1 MSNTSHG
8 DPLRQVERHVLD
20 QYHRRFSLLQRPK
33 TDALIQLLRTV
44 ADVVR
49 MLRKRLLP
57 AGSDDSRLL
66 VANEGLRGLCHCVRW
81 VCHHSPESILTPGP
95 VFRGLQDEALEL
107 IRWGVRYDYLCGQHS
122 AYSQGLIDVEI
133 NEATKTIR
141 FLPKQD
147 GESEFFVT
155 QVESQKAADKDR
167 SRFCPDEQLKDVAT
181 EWLKSVRHAA
191 GGFTF
196 DDRQLRAP
204 SIRDLAIRWME
215 REVVPELCD
224 DAQLGYFS
232 VSQARRVLAVLYV
245 WARFYTWFEDCSDD
259 CSRPLSVPSFVIG
272 RAKQEFVEW
281 LSDVS
286 EVSPSVVGHIV
297 TLLSFDQRN
306 FHATIAKQPLL
317 EYQRQIILSPRVLT
331 LLNMARGFVGALNLV
346 KTTQEA
352 YSCAINRVEDET
364 VTEVA
369 KGLERFCG
377 KRMTVLKKPSLPLGS
392 TRSIRPDIV
401 VFARR
406 PHEGTP
412 EIIAMDVKCV
422 LAPFS
427 ALDVAHDLQEFY
439 GRPDSQDRGWRQ
451 QLEDYVEVLRDN
463 PTILERYGYRIDN
476 YVKTAV
482 YGMIIFRDPFPV
494 PLGFPAD
501 VCGVDWPS
509 LKRRFIK
516 QPPHSIREMYQWAR
530 QRPDV
535 QIPENLRWKYKEEVV
550 GDWTY
555 SWPVLRVPQSEG

>member
-1 MSNTSHG
+1 MSNETQG
-8 DPLRQVERHVLD
+8 DLLRQLERVLD

-33 TDALIQLLRTV
+33 PDALRQLLRTV

-49 MLRKRLLP
+49 MHRERLLP
-57 AGSDDSRLL
+57 ARSDDSRLL
-66 VANEGLRGLCHCVRW
+66 VVNEGVRGLCHCLRW
-81 VCHHSPESILTPGP
+81 VYRHCPERIITPRP
-95 VFRGLQDEALEL
+95 AFRRLQDEALEL
-107 IRWGVRYDYLCGQHS
+107 IRWGVTYDHLCSQHS

-133 NEATKTIR
+133 NKAARTIR

-147 GESEFFVT
+147 IEPAFFVT
-155 QVESQKAADKDR
+155 QIESRKAADKDR
-167 SRFCPDEQLKDVAT
+167 SGFCPDEQLKDMAT
-181 EWLKSVRHAA
+181 PWLKSVTPTTD
-191 GGFTF
+191 GFTF
-196 DDRQLRAP
+196 DDRELKAP
-204 SIRDLAIRWME
+204 SIRDLAIRWMA
-215 REVVPELCD
+215 REVLPELCD
-224 DAQLGYFS
+224 HAELGYFS
-232 VSQARRVLAVLYV
+232 VGEARRVLAVLYV

-259 CSRPLSVPSFVIG
+259 CSRPLSVPSFVSA
-272 RAKQEFVEW
+272 RPKQEFVEW

-297 TLLSFDQRN
+297 TLLTFDQRN

-317 EYQRQIILSPRVLT
+317 EYQGQIILSPRVLA
-331 LLNMARGFVGALNLV
+331 LLNMAWGFVGALNLV

-352 YSCAINRVEDET
+352 YSCAINRIEDET

-401 VFARR
+401 VFGRK

-439 GRPDSQDRGWRQ
+439 GRPDSEDRGWRQ

-463 PTILERYGYRIDN
+463 PTILERYGCRIDK

-516 QPPHSIREMYQWAR
+516 QPPYSIREMYQWAR

-535 QIPENLRWKYKEEVV
+535 QIPENLRWKYKQEVV